1 MTELVEVAALLVAVT
16 VVRAVPVAEV
26 WKLHARRFGGAAPV
40 DSQ

>member
-1 MTELVEVAALLVAVT
+1 MTELVDVAALLVVVT

-26 WKLHARRFGGAAPV
+26 WKLHARGLPGGSPV